1 MVDTAIVFPHR
12 LGLPY
17 KRALRTL
24 MADYLKRII
33 QDNGESE
40 EGLRARPHVPPR
52 PAAVPQACLPPALP
66 RPYPDRFVCTAAV
79 NRPVC
84 EGCAAVLV

>member
-33 QDNGESE
+33 QDNGET
-40 EGLRARPHVPPR
+40 LREP
-52 PAAVPQACLPPALP
+52 LPPACALLSPAFLRSPQSSCSWRFLP
-66 RPYPDRFVCTAAV
+66 CMCVVDG
-79 NRPVC
+79 N
-84 EGCAAVLV
+84 VLA